1 MAVNSGGLFPGPP
14 FFPLSSFP
22 LARSLGRLAAFPFQ
36 SRLPVRP
43 VFEVSP
49 GRSRLVQSRQRIAPN
64 LQAFAPVVG
73 QLSQWS
79 ASSAPHS
86 PSHLNVSPPLGHLV
100 QRPQSTATLTRY
112 AITKNTTLI
121 SHLCFGVSPFHD
133 TSIRTQLTVLTLT
146 SKLSAVQS
154 WCLLVPRFPN
164 SFAPLPLANSVSHC
178 HAAKCKSSANKWK
191 YRPRLPVQDTQTLNL
206 RPTDIYV
213 FLKLHTYLIH

>member
-1 MAVNSGGLFPGPP
+1 MNSGGLFPGPP

-86 PSHLNVSPPLGHLV
+86 PSHLNVSVRAPCLT
-100 QRPQSTATLTRY
+100 STATLTRY

-154 WCLLVPRFPN
+154 
-164 SFAPLPLANSVSHC
+164 
-178 HAAKCKSSANKWK
+178 
-191 YRPRLPVQDTQTLNL
+191 
-206 RPTDIYV
+206 
-213 FLKLHTYLIH
+213 